1 MIDIWI
7 YLWNSHH
14 NKDNEHTGPFQNFL
28 YALCNPLIHKQ
39 YLIYFW
45 SVYISQDF
53 PEFYINGITQ
63 YIPFS
68 WVASSM
74 QYMAPSPI
82 ISCHIDEETMETV
95 RDFIFLGSKIT
106 VDSDCSH

>member
-1 MIDIWI
+1 MVYRFQILCI
-7 YLWNSHH
+7 
-14 NKDNEHTGPFQNFL
+14 QNFL

-63 YIPFS
+63 YIRFLLLAP
-68 WVASSM
+68 SM
-74 QYMAPSPI
+74 QCTASGPI
-82 ISCHIDEETMETV
+82 ISWHIGEETMETV
-95 RDFIFLGSKIT
+95 R
-106 VDSDCSH
+106 